1 MENIEKLANLGGTVI
16 TVVLFLYY
24 LNKKDIILDKKDE
37 AMNKIIG
44 NHLQH
49 SGKIIK
55 DNSKALNKVFIALE
69 RLSSVVGKNTK
80 SQDVINREVK

>member
-24 LNKKDIILDKKDE
+24 LNKKDESI
-37 AMNKIIG
+37 NKMVS

-55 DNSKALNKVFIALE
+55 DNSKALNKVSINLKE
-69 RLSSVVGKNTK
+69 LSIIIGKNTK
-80 SQDVINREVK
+80 S

>member
-24 LNKKDIILDKKDE
+24 LNKKDVGIDK
-37 AMNKIIG
+37 MIS

-49 SGKIIK
+49 STKVIK
-55 DNSKALNKVFIALE
+55 DNSKALNKVSVNLKE
-69 RLSSVVGKNTK
+69 LSLIIGKNTK
-80 SQDVINREVK
+80 SQDTSNKKG

>member
-1 MENIEKLANLGGTVI
+1 MENIEKLANLGGTVV
-16 TVVLFLYY
+16 TVVLFIYY
-24 LNKKDIILDKKDE
+24 LTKKDE

-55 DNSKALNKVFIALE
+55 DNSKALSKVSVNLKE
-69 RLSSVVGKNTK
+69 LSIIIGKNTK
-80 SQDVINREVK
+80 SQDVGNNK